1 MSRGRNAAATAVQ
14 SVVDK
19 VKFIVFIVKQNFIVS
34 AKGGSSKNI
43 QELTVINNVVSCW
56 TTKNKLAYSFIVET
70 CYETFYV
77 AKKEIMKINY

>member
-1 MSRGRNAAATAVQ
+1 MSRGSNAAATAVQ

-43 QELTVINNVVSCW
+43 
-56 TTKNKLAYSFIVET
+56 
-70 CYETFYV
+70 
-77 AKKEIMKINY
+77 